1 MERDA
6 KTHGGDAIILTM
18 RCRKM
23 TQAGMVRRPDD
34 GGFRR
39 VRLGALGAMVLA
51 ALVAVSPVRAQD
63 SETIDQALC
72 RMIEDAATKH
82 RIPVDF
88 FTRLI
93 WQESSF
99 RPGVS
104 SRAGAQGVAQ
114 FMPGTAAERGL
125 ADPFDPEQAI
135 PKSAELLDELRT
147 RFGNLGLAAA
157 AYNGGPARVE
167 GWLAGRGGLPGETRE
182 YVLVITGRTADDWAS
197 DTRGEQADVAPES
210 PPTRCLVVVAGFRR
224 GGERRVMEAYSG
236 PIEESPI
243 SPWGVQVAGNFSKA
257 IALASYARA
266 RQRHTTLLSDVAPMV
281 IGTRIRSRGTRAFY
295 RVRIPA
301 ATREAATD
309 ICGKLRK
316 QGGAC
321 VVLKS

>member
-1 MERDA
+1 M
-6 KTHGGDAIILTM
+6 
-18 RCRKM
+18 
-23 TQAGMVRRPDD
+23 
-34 GGFRR
+34 
-39 VRLGALGAMVLA
+39 ALGCVALA
-51 ALVAVSPVRAQD
+51 PAARAQE

-72 RMIEDAATKH
+72 RMIEAAATKH
-82 RIPVDF
+82 RMPVDF

-135 PKSAELLDELRT
+135 PKSAELLSDLRA

-167 GWLAGRGGLPGETRE
+167 TWLAGRGGLPGETRG
-182 YVLVITGRTADDWAS
+182 YVSIITGRTADDWAG
-197 DTRGEQADVAPES
+197 DARGERPDVAQEG
-210 PPTRCLVVVAGFRR
+210 PPTRCLVLVAAFRR
-224 GGERRVMEAYSG
+224 GSDRRMLEAYTSPYTG
-236 PIEESPI
+236 PIEESPL

-266 RQRHTTLLSDVAPMV
+266 RARHASLLGDIAPMV
-281 IGTRIRSRGTRAFY
+281 IGTRMRSRGTRAFY

-309 ICGKLRK
+309 ICGKLRR

>member
-1 MERDA
+1 M
-6 KTHGGDAIILTM
+6 
-18 RCRKM
+18 
-23 TQAGMVRRPDD
+23 D
-34 GGFRR
+34 GGLRLRR
-39 VRLGALGAMVLA
+39 TLCGLMALGCA
-51 ALVAVSPVRAQD
+51 ALAPPARAQGE

-72 RMIEDAATKH
+72 RMIEGAAAKH
-82 RIPVDF
+82 RMPVDF

-99 RPGVS
+99 RPGAS

-114 FMPGTAAERGL
+114 FMPGTASERGL
-125 ADPFDPEQAI
+125 ADPFDPEQAV

-167 GWLAGRGGLPGETRE
+167 TWLAGRGGLPGETRE
-182 YVLVITGRTADDWAS
+182 YVSIITGRTADDWAS
-197 DTRGEQADVAPES
+197 DARGERPDVAPQG
-210 PPTRCLVVVAGFRR
+210 PPTRCLVLVAGFRR
-224 GGERRVMEAYSG
+224 GGERRVVEAYSG
-236 PIEESPI
+236 PIEESPL

-257 IALASYARA
+257 VALASYARA
-266 RQRHTTLLSDVAPMV
+266 RRRHASLLSDVAPMV
-281 IGTRIRSRGTRAFY
+281 IGTRMRSRGTRAFY

>member
-1 MERDA
+1 MTDA
-6 KTHGGDAIILTM
+6 
-18 RCRKM
+18 
-23 TQAGMVRRPDD
+23 
-34 GGFRR
+34 GFRWR
-39 VRLGALGAMVLA
+39 ALGGLMALA
-51 ALVAVSPVRAQD
+51 CVALSPPARAQGE

-72 RMIEDAATKH
+72 RMIEGAAATH

-104 SRAGAQGVAQ
+104 SRVGAQGVAQ

-125 ADPFDPEQAI
+125 ADPYDPEQAI
-135 PKSAELLDELRT
+135 PKSAELLSELRS

-167 GWLAGRGGLPGETRE
+167 AWLAGRGGLPGETRG
-182 YVLVITGRTADDWAS
+182 YVSIITGRTADDWAS
-197 DTRGEQADVAPES
+197 DARGERGDATPEG
-210 PPTRCLVVVAGFRR
+210 PPTRCLVLVAAFRR
-224 GGERRVMEAYSG
+224 GTDRRVMEAYVGPSVG
-236 PIEESPI
+236 PIEESPL

-266 RQRHTTLLSDVAPMV
+266 RARHASLLSDVAPMV

-309 ICGKLRK
+309 ICSKLRR

>member
-1 MERDA
+1 M
-6 KTHGGDAIILTM
+6 
-18 RCRKM
+18 
-23 TQAGMVRRPDD
+23 
-34 GGFRR
+34 
-39 VRLGALGAMVLA
+39 ALGCVVLSA
-51 ALVAVSPVRAQD
+51 PARAQGE

-72 RMIEDAATKH
+72 RMIEGAAARH

-104 SRAGAQGVAQ
+104 SRVGAQGVAQ
-114 FMPGTAAERGL
+114 FMPGTASERGL
-125 ADPFDPEQAI
+125 ANPFDPEQAV
-135 PKSAELLDELRT
+135 PKSAELLSELRS

-167 GWLAGRGGLPGETRE
+167 AWLAGRGGLPGETRG
-182 YVLVITGRTADDWAS
+182 YVSIITGRSADDWAS
-197 DTRGEQADVAPES
+197 DARAERGDVTPEG
-210 PPTRCLVVVAGFRR
+210 PPTRCLVLVAACRR
-224 GGERRVMEAYSG
+224 GTDRRVMEAYVGPTVG
-236 PIEESPI
+236 PIEESPL
-243 SPWGVQVAGNFSKA
+243 SPWGVQVAGNFSKV

-266 RQRHTTLLSDVAPMV
+266 RARHASLLSDVAPMV
-281 IGTRIRSRGTRAFY
+281 IGTRMRSRGTHAFY

-301 ATREAATD
+301 PTRAAASD
-309 ICGKLRK
+309 MCDRLRR

>member
-1 MERDA
+1 MTDA
-6 KTHGGDAIILTM
+6 GL
-18 RCRKM
+18 RWQR
-23 TQAGMVRRPDD
+23 
-34 GGFRR
+34 
-39 VRLGALGAMVLA
+39 ALCGLA
-51 ALVAVSPVRAQD
+51 ALGCVALAPPARAQE

-72 RMIEDAATKH
+72 RMIEAAATKH
-82 RIPVDF
+82 RMPVDF

-135 PKSAELLDELRT
+135 PKSAELLSDLRT

-167 GWLAGRGGLPGETRE
+167 TWLAGRGGLPGETRG
-182 YVLVITGRTADDWAS
+182 YVSIITGRTADDWAG
-197 DTRGEQADVAPES
+197 DARGERPEVAPEG
-210 PPTRCLVVVAGFRR
+210 PPTRCLVLVAAFRR
-224 GGERRVMEAYSG
+224 GSDRRMLEAYTSPYTG
-236 PIEESPI
+236 PIEESPL

-257 IALASYARA
+257 IALATYARA
-266 RQRHTTLLSDVAPMV
+266 RARHVSLLNDVMPMV
-281 IGTRIRSRGTRAFY
+281 IGTRMASRGTRAFY

-309 ICGKLRK
+309 ICAKLRR